1 MQYLL
6 ECAEYTFPKRVHF
19 IWYPLPNRVV
29 LSWSSI
35 IGVSVANCVWVTLYI
50 NIIIMSL
57 NGSRPLHGAP
67 NQPFI
72 LPSFMLIQHVGQ
84 PEKNVEV
91 PHFVIGYCEL
101 EVCTKFSRAS
111 FCNTYKPTWKRGI
124 RKVLAAF
131 WILTCN
137 LEIKL
142 ENDGARCLTCLKIL
156 GLLIDFQ
163 KITTNNLSK

>member
-6 ECAEYTFPKRVHF
+6 ECAEYIFPKRVHF
-19 IWYPLPNRVV
+19 MWYPLPNRVV

-35 IGVSVANCVWVTLYI
+35 IGVPVPNCVGVTLYI

-131 WILTCN
+131 WILTCK

-142 ENDGARCLTCLKIL
+142 ENGTRCLRCLKIF
-156 GLLIDFQ
+156 GIIDWF
-163 KITTNNLSK
+163 SKNYN

>member
-1 MQYLL
+1 MS
-6 ECAEYTFPKRVHF
+6 
-19 IWYPLPNRVV
+19 
-29 LSWSSI
+29 LS
-35 IGVSVANCVWVTLYI
+35 NCGGGTLYQYYYHVYEWVSQYQALACMEHQT
-50 NIIIMSL
+50 NHSFF
-57 NGSRPLHGAP
+57 LH
-67 NQPFI
+67 
-72 LPSFMLIQHVGQ
+72 SCSCSIQHVGQ

-131 WILTCN
+131 WILTCK

-142 ENDGARCLTCLKIL
+142 ENGTRCLRCLKIL
-156 GLLIDFQ
+156 GLVIGFQ
-163 KITTNNLSK
+163 KITTNNLSKK